1 MEKPPVMSKNGY
13 HDTRLP
19 FDSRREVLWRA
30 LWKYYFSRQIPSSD
44 CVLEL
49 GCGYAHFIN
58 NVVAR
63 RRIAVDSWPGF
74 LEYLSPGVEGRVGS
88 VVDLGFLDDH
98 SIDFAFASSLF
109 EHLSKEDFIR
119 TLYQLK
125 QKLTPAGRVAI
136 LQPNYRYAYK
146 EYFDD
151 YTHVTVYSHESM
163 CDFLGSNGYQVVE
176 CLPRFMPLTVK
187 DRKIPVWEP
196 LIALYLKSPI
206 KPLAKQMLIIARPR
220 KSVPAHDRP

>member
-1 MEKPPVMSKNGY
+1 MSENGY
-13 HDTRLP
+13 HGTRLP
-19 FDSRREVLWRA
+19 FDPRREVLWRA
-30 LWKYYFSRQIPSSD
+30 LWKFYFSSQIARSN

-49 GCGYAHFIN
+49 GCGYGHFIN
-58 NVVAR
+58 NVTAR

-74 LEYLSPGVEGRVGS
+74 LEHLAPGVEGQVGS

-98 SIDFAFASSLF
+98 SVDFAFASNLF
-109 EHLSKEDFIR
+109 EHLSKEEFR
-119 TLYQLK
+119 TTLHELRP
-125 QKLTPAGRVAI
+125 KLSAEGRLAI

-163 CDFLGSNGYQVVE
+163 CDFLGSNDYQVVE
-176 CLPRFMPLTVK
+176 CRPRFMPLTVK
-187 DRKIPVWEP
+187 DRRMPVWEP

-206 KPLAKQMLIIARPR
+206 KPLGKQMLILTRP
-220 KSVPAHDRP
+220 A